1 MLSDFYDKV
10 ENLLTT
16 LDLKRN
22 QLVLGTAMKLA
33 SLVLYNLVKQ
43 SAK

>member
-1 MLSDFYDKV
+1 MLNDFYDKM

-16 LDLKRN
+16 LDLKIN
-22 QLVLGTAMKLA
+22 QLVLGTAM
-33 SLVLYNLVKQ
+33 SYNLVKK

>member
-1 MLSDFYDKV
+1 MLSDFYDKM
-10 ENLLTT
+10 ENLLTA

-22 QLVLGTAMKLA
+22 QLVLGIAMKMA
-33 SLVLYNLVKQ
+33 SLVSYNLVKQ